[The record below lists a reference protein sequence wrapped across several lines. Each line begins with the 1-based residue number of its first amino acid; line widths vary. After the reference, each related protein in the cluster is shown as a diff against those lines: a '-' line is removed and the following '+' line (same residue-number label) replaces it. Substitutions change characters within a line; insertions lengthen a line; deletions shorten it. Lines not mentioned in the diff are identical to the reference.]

1 MKYPDK
7 IPPIIITIRNR
18 LGIASQIVF
27 NTTFDVRCS
36 LLTTYP
42 CFFPYTKATIIHNN
56 AHKSPGIQPAISNAA
71 TETPPLA
78 AENTINEAVGGINCP
93 TGADATLAAAE
104 NALSYPCSSSS
115 GCITPPIAVAAAIP
129 EPDIEPNIA
138 LPAILVMAKEPGTL
152 PNTSIARLISL
163 LAIPPLLIS
172 KPASIK
178 NGTASNVKLSI
189 PVTIF

>member
-1 MKYPDK
+1 M
-7 IPPIIITIRNR
+7 I
-18 LGIASQIVF
+18 
-27 NTTFDVRCS
+27 
-36 LLTTYP
+36 TYP
-42 CFFPYTKATIIHNN
+42 CFFPYTKATTIHSNAHNN
-56 AHKSPGIQPAISNAA
+56 PGIQPAISNAA

-78 AENTINEAVGGINCP
+78 AENTMNEAVGGINCP
-93 TGADATLAAAE
+93 TGAEATFAAAE

-138 LPAILVMAKEPGTL
+138 LPAMLVIAKEPGTL
-152 PNTSIARLISL
+152 PKTSIARLISL
-163 LAIPPLLIS
+163 FAIPPLLIS
-172 KPASIK
+172 RPASTK